1 MAFWLVAIALATLL
15 TSVALVLFLQWLLS
29 EPRGEVRDQEGRT
42 IDLFR
47 PTAWTAFL
55 RNRGAKPKQI
65 TKA

>member
-1 MAFWLVAIALATLL
+1 MAFWLASIAITTLL
-15 TSVALVLFLQWLLS
+15 TSAALVLFLQWLLS
-29 EPRGEVRDQEGRT
+29 EPGGEVRDQQGRT

-55 RNRGAKPKQI
+55 RKRGAKPKQI